1 MIKLKSVVIIAAFLQ
16 TTSLMGQDN
25 ILPYN
30 PEDSKTY
37 ISTAYFGP
45 NAFPVP
51 DMPKNTTGRLEM
63 RVNATGSFGTLGD
76 RTVSADFSV
85 RVPLW
90 SERVNVCVWGQ
101 KHEWYWETEEVR
113 RIRRVAESEPLTGH
127 VDGDFYFSVDMK
139 VLTETKARPR
149 VVLRAACKTA
159 SGGQYPR
166 ARYYDCPGYFF
177 DVCAA
182 KDFEV
187 GKEVSLTAALTAGF
201 LCWQVDNGRQNDAVM
216 YGAALGVRSPYV
228 DFAVGYGGYTGWKD
242 EGDRPMTLKLTVEIL
257 PSKMVLPYLQYEH
270 GVRDWP
276 FDQFKAGVR
285 VSLDIFKTT
294 TRTS

>member
-1 MIKLKSVVIIAAFLQ
+1 MINLKSVVIIITALLQ
-16 TTSLMGQDN
+16 STLLKGRDV
-25 ILPYN
+25 LPYN

-51 DMPKNTTGRLEM
+51 DIPKNTTGKLEA
-63 RVNATGSFGTLGD
+63 RINATGSFGALGD

-101 KHEWYWETEEVR
+101 KHEWYWDTEEVR
-113 RIRRVAESEPLTGH
+113 TLRRVAAGEPLVGH

-139 VLTETKARPR
+139 VLTEKRIRPR

-182 KDFEV
+182 KDLTL
-187 GKEVSLTAALTAGF
+187 GKDVSLTAAVTAGF

-216 YGAALGVRSPYV
+216 YGVALGVKSPYI
-228 DFAVGYGGYTGWKD
+228 DFAVDYGGYTGWKD
-242 EGDRPMTLKLTVEIL
+242 EGDRPMTLKLTAEIL
-257 PSKMVLPYLQYEH
+257 PRKMVSPYLQYEH

-276 FDQFKAGVR
+276 FDQVKVGAR
-285 VSLDIFKTT
+285 VSLNFFKTT
-294 TRTS
+294 TH